1 MKNSKKYLAAAM
13 AALFMIVGFTGCGET
28 KSNNSSAATADE
40 ATTESAKM
48 NALETT
54 TEIPMEDT
62 SEAQEIATEETKSE
76 DSEEATKDT
85 TKSEDTAKKNEASS
99 KKQNGSQGSGSGSS
113 KKPSSVAVTSVN
125 LSASSLSVKV
135 GGSASFSVSLS
146 PSNATDTSYTVTTS
160 NGNATVSCYGGSV
173 TVYGQAAGNC
183 QLTVKSS
190 NGKTAICNVNV
201 YKQQNSNGNSGGG
214 TQSGNNSNKNPN
226 SGTITNDTLL
236 THAQLCTDNINKK
249 IVDGINQYFINK
261 GMTYDSSLNTN
272 NSGWFLSGT
281 NYYVSDNRWSVNL
294 IISDE
299 TAGLEEELIALLEG
313 DLYSSASDMCK
324 VKFRCYY
331 EKQSNGEYNWYFCH
345 K

>member
-54 TEIPMEDT
+54 TEIPMTEDT

-76 DSEEATKDT
+76 DTEET

-125 LSASSLSVKV
+125 LSASNLSVNV

-160 NGNATVSCYGGSV
+160 NGNATVSCNGSYI

-190 NGKTAICNVNV
+190 NGKTAICNVTV
-201 YKQQNSNGNSGGG
+201 YKQSNNSGSGSSS
-214 TQSGNNSNKNPN
+214 QSGNKNPN
-226 SGTITNDTLL
+226 NSAITNDTLL

-261 GMTYDSSLNTN
+261 GMTYDGSLN
-272 NSGWFLSGT
+272 SKGGCGWFLSGT
-281 NYYVSDNRWSVNL
+281 NYYVSDNRWSVNM
-294 IISDE
+294 IVPRE
-299 TAGLEEELIALLEG
+299 TEGLEEEFIAAFSD
-313 DLYSSASDMCK
+313 DLFISSIDDVFSSSTH
-324 VKFRCYY
+324 FRCYY
-331 EKQSNGEYNWYFCH
+331 EKQSNGEYNWYLCY